1 MIDFSLVWVS
11 NTLALCS
18 FQGIPR
24 NMTGIATK
32 MRAAGYATHMAGK
45 WCEAT
50 CSLGSSSGR

>member
-1 MIDFSLVWVS
+1 M
-11 NTLALCS
+11 ALCS

-50 CSLGSSSGR
+50 CSLKLRLRPLLR